1 MRIRWRGL
9 ELPSLIAAER
19 PTLSPTYGKFIAEPF
34 ERGFGVTVGNSLR
47 RILLSSL
54 EGSAVTQIKVHG
66 AQHEFSSLPGVI
78 EDVTDIVLNV
88 KSLVV
93 KNHSEQTRVVRIEK
107 NQKGPITGAD
117 VRTDDQVEVINK
129 DLVIATLTE
138 DVPFLL
144 EMVVENGRGY
154 VPATEHTP
162 QAQEIGIIPVD
173 AAFSPVVRV
182 RYEVEETRV
191 GQKTNYDK
199 LTIEIWTNGSVSP
212 EMALVEAAKILRKHL
227 NPFVQY
233 SELGALV
240 HSEARAAG
248 INGHRPGDRGQAGH
262 EPGRVGTVGP
272 GHQLPGVGEHHHRSR
287 PGHPHRGAVVGS
299 PQLRRDDDV
308 GGSRE
313 ARRHRSAAGHADFAG
328 ARRALKL
335 AYSSR
340 SARGSGKSNCSP
352 RSVKSTT
359 KAADGRA
366 TQPANTENSTFV
378 ERNGTTMRHRRKG
391 RKLGRH
397 PSHQRALLRSL
408 ATALFLTE
416 RDAEDDDNK
425 PKVKGRI
432 ITTIEKAKEVR
443 PLVERCITIAR
454 RTLSQQE
461 AADQLEPNADRH
473 SDQWRQW
480 RDSDQWRE
488 WNRTIA
494 PVVAA
499 RRRALRLLGDKQ
511 AVKILFDEIAPRFAD
526 RQGGYTRVLRLAKPR
541 LGDAGTRAIL
551 ELVGKNDRVR
561 KKSTKPSFD
570 SDVSEPAPAAA
581 PSPPETTEPAAE

>member
-19 PTLSPTYGKFIAEPF
+19 STLSATYGKFVAEPF

-54 EGSAVTQIKVHG
+54 EGSAVTQIKLHG

-78 EDVTDIVLNV
+78 EDVTDVVLNV
-88 KSLVV
+88 KALVV

-144 EMVVENGRGY
+144 EMVIENGRGY
-154 VPATEHTP
+154 VPAAEHTP

-233 SELGALV
+233 SELGSMV

-248 INGHRPGDRGQAGH
+248 PMGIDQATEAKLGMSLA
-262 EPGRVGTVGP
+262 ELELSVRATNCLESENITTVRDLVTRTEE
-272 GHQLPGVGEHHHRSR
+272 QLMEVRNFGETTMSE
-287 PGHPHRGAVVGS
+287 V
-299 PQLRRDDDV
+299 
-308 GGSRE
+308 RE
-313 ARRHRSAAGHADFAG
+313 
-328 ARRALKL
+328 KL
-335 AYSSR
+335 ADI
-340 SARGSGKSNCSP
+340 G
-352 RSVKSTT
+352 
-359 KAADGRA
+359 
-366 TQPANTENSTFV
+366 
-378 ERNGTTMRHRRKG
+378 
-391 RKLGRH
+391 
-397 PSHQRALLRSL
+397 
-408 ATALFLTE
+408 
-416 RDAEDDDNK
+416 
-425 PKVKGRI
+425 
-432 ITTIEKAKEVR
+432 
-443 PLVERCITIAR
+443 
-454 RTLSQQE
+454 
-461 AADQLEPNADRH
+461 
-473 SDQWRQW
+473 
-480 RDSDQWRE
+480 
-488 WNRTIA
+488 
-494 PVVAA
+494 
-499 RRRALRLLGDKQ
+499 LRLGM
-511 AVKILFDEIAPRFAD
+511 
-526 RQGGYTRVLRLAKPR
+526 RLP
-541 LGDAGTRAIL
+541 
-551 ELVGKNDRVR
+551 
-561 KKSTKPSFD
+561 
-570 SDVSEPAPAAA
+570 PAPA
-581 PSPPETTEPAAE
+581 TL